1 MSARIGVVAIGRN
14 EGARLAQC
22 LASLE
27 GSGAR
32 VVYVDSG
39 STDDSLAIARAAD
52 AEIVKLDTDAP
63 FTAARARN
71 AGFAALKKAGLP
83 DMVQFID
90 GDCALEP
97 CWLDA
102 GAAALTADPGIGI
115 VTGWRTETAPEATLY
130 NAMAEWEWHRP
141 PGDIAACG
149 GDMML
154 RAAQFDALDGF
165 DGAIICSEDEDLC
178 LRMRAAGLRV
188 HRLPRAMTRHDIAM
202 TRLDQWWRRSV
213 RAGHGFAEVGDRHP
227 GHFAGERRRVRLW
240 GMALP
245 IGAILG
251 GIALGPALPS
261 AVALLYG
268 ASWARS
274 ARRLRGEG
282 QPARRAAGL
291 AALLTLS
298 KLPNAQGMITYRLR
312 RLRRR
317 EMRLIEYK

>member
-14 EGARLAQC
+14 EGARLKRC
-22 LASLE
+22 LASLA
-27 GSGAR
+27 GTGAS

-39 STDDSLAIARAAD
+39 STDDSLAIARAAGARVVELD
-52 AEIVKLDTDAP
+52 ANAP

-71 AGFAALKKAGLP
+71 AGFAALREAGLP
-83 DMVQFID
+83 EVVQFID
-90 GDCALEP
+90 GDCALDP
-97 CWLDA
+97 GWLA
-102 GAAALTADPGIGI
+102 TGAAALAADPGIGI
-115 VTGWRTETAPEATLY
+115 VTGWRTELAPEATLY

-141 PGDIAACG
+141 PGDIPACG

-154 RAAQFDALDGF
+154 RAAQFEALGGF

-178 LRMRAAGLRV
+178 LRVRAEGLRV
-188 HRLPRAMTRHDIAM
+188 HRLPRIMTRHDMAM
-202 TRLDQWWRRSV
+202 TRLGQWWRRSV

-227 GHFAGERRRVRLW
+227 GHFAAERRRVRAW

-245 IGAILG
+245 MGAILG
-251 GIALGPALPS
+251 GAALGPAVPLG
-261 AVALLYG
+261 ALMLYA

-274 ARRLRGEG
+274 TRMLRREG
-282 QPARRAAGL
+282 QDARRAAGL

-312 RLRRR
+312 RLRGG
-317 EMRLIEYK
+317 EMRLIEYR

>member
-14 EGARLAQC
+14 EGARLGAC

-39 STDDSLAIARAAD
+39 STDDSLAIARAAG
-52 AEIVKLDTDAP
+52 ARIVELDRAAP

-71 AGFAALKKAGLP
+71 AGVAALREDGLP
-83 DMVQFID
+83 EFVQFVD
-90 GDCALEP
+90 GDCTLEPGWLAAGMAALE
-97 CWLDA
+97 
-102 GAAALTADPGIGI
+102 ADPGIGI
-115 VTGWRTETAPEATLY
+115 VTGWRSEVAPEATLY

-141 PGDIAACG
+141 AGDIAACG

-154 RAAQFDALDGF
+154 RTALFEELGGF
-165 DGAIICSEDEDLC
+165 DGAIICSEDEELC
-178 LRMRAAGLRV
+178 LRVRARGLKV

-202 TRLDQWWRRSV
+202 THLRQWWRRAV

-227 GHFAGERRRVRLW
+227 GHFHAERRRVRAW

-245 IGAILG
+245 AAT
-251 GIALGPALPS
+251 ALGALAFGPG
-261 AVALLYG
+261 AVLAGLGLYA

-274 ARRLRGEG
+274 ARRLRREG
-282 QPARRAAGL
+282 HAPYRAAGL
-291 AALLTLS
+291 ALLLVLS

-312 RLRRR
+312 RLRGR
-317 EMRLIEYK
+317 EMRLIEYR